1 MPLHRLAGP
10 DELVPDPLDKTV
22 HERVTEA
29 VRVAAVGGIP
39 GSDLAAGRWPGS
51 SDGERPSVVAQARF
65 SDTPRQQPQ
74 RARSAGIAGP

>member
-1 MPLHRLAGP
+1 LGGA

-39 GSDLAAGRWPGS
+39 GSD
-51 SDGERPSVVAQARF
+51 
-65 SDTPRQQPQ
+65 PQ
-74 RARSAGIAGP
+74 